1 MITIIAID
9 MDGTLLNS
17 ENKISKENIHAINK
31 AQELGYEVV
40 IATGRAHY
48 DAKKIIEEVGL
59 SLYLICANG
68 STIHSPSGTE
78 ILSNSAPY
86 HEAREVIEWLENNKY
101 YYELI
106 CHQGI
111 YTPNWGKDVLQE
123 EMNQLKD
130 VLTQE
135 DFAEIEHWY
144 EKQLYQSGYV
154 YMDDFE
160 KVFQDEQKIYK
171 ILVFSF
177 NDEKRKKGWDQFEGK
192 TDLSLM
198 YSSPYNFELQHPK
211 SSKGQAVQYLR
222 KVLNLIGE
230 KSMAIGDSGND
241 LSMFEIVSD
250 SYAME
255 NANDD
260 VKSKAKHL
268 TANNDAHGVAQAINH
283 FLNS

>member
-40 IATGRAHY
+40 IATGRSHY
-48 DAKKIIEEVGL
+48 DAQKIIEEVGL

-154 YMDDFE
+154 YMDVFE
-160 KVFQDEQKIYK
+160 KVFRAEQKIYK